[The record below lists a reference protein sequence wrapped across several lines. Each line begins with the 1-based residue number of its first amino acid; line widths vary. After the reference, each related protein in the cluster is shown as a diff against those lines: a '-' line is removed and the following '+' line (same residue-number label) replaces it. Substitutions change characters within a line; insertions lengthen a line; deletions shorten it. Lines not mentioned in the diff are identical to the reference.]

1 MPGSRTGQGSGG
13 GSARERETP
22 PSTGISY
29 YFAISCALGAG
40 PDLPVIPVSMM
51 EKKATCV
58 GKRLCVGIVIAPS
71 QNRLVY
77 ASLVHCCNTHV
88 LGPTISY
95 ICMCKNS

>member
-1 MPGSRTGQGSGG
+1 
-13 GSARERETP
+13 
-22 PSTGISY
+22 
-29 YFAISCALGAG
+29 
-40 PDLPVIPVSMM
+40 MM

-77 ASLVHCCNTHV
+77 ASLVHRCNTHV

-95 ICMCKNS
+95 ICMCKNSYGCCEHSSEVLVAPTKKVLLMYRIGWKYWMREELQKLKYQVSRNCA